1 MALTYGYVIIPS
13 SEKLYKLS
21 NEFNNKYRK
30 GKMTKKYYRFTG
42 LALGIILLV
51 FSFACQA
58 KTSTDLDPQD
68 EGTQEIA
75 VETDQNAEEKEETAA
90 MPEEELAVVVDEC
103 LQCHTDQQTLT
114 ETADTI
120 VVVES
125 ENSGEG

>member
-1 MALTYGYVIIPS
+1 M
-13 SEKLYKLS
+13 K
-21 NEFNNKYRK
+21 
-30 GKMTKKYYRFTG
+30 KKYYRFTG
-42 LALGIILLV
+42 LVLGIILLI
-51 FSFACQA
+51 FSIGCQA

-75 VETDQNAEEKEETAA
+75 VETDQNAEEKEETAS